1 MSADKFGAEY
11 ALSDVNAPHGMALIA
26 EIQRQDS
33 LIGALQADNMRLRGL
48 IAEAVEDMGRGG
60 MCIHAGLKGRMVQA
74 MTPNRPLIIK
84 VELENGQD
92 KNGNASQNNVIKG
105 YYSTT
110 GGAPAMT
117 ASEFGAEYER
127 SPAFDV
133 PYPARSCGCETTA
146 AVEHLREQN
155 DIMLKALEEAWEI
168 IFAMR
173 QQHQSDEA
181 RLAIIR
187 GHRFESA
194 AYRLNA
200 AILLVKRGSAS

>member
-1 MSADKFGAEY
+1 
-11 ALSDVNAPHGMALIA
+11 
-26 EIQRQDS
+26 
-33 LIGALQADNMRLRGL
+33 
-48 IAEAVEDMGRGG
+48 
-60 MCIHAGLKGRMVQA
+60 
-74 MTPNRPLIIK
+74 
-84 VELENGQD
+84 
-92 KNGNASQNNVIKG
+92 
-105 YYSTT
+105 
-110 GGAPAMT
+110 MT
-117 ASEFGAEYER
+117 ASKFGAEYER

-173 QQHQSDEA
+173 HQHQSDEA

-200 AILLVKRGSAS
+200 AILLVKRWSAS

>member
-1 MSADKFGAEY
+1 MKITMDQLK
-11 ALSDVNAPHGMALIA
+11 A

-117 ASEFGAEYER
+117 ASKFGAEYER